1 MSATYTKTEDGLY
14 QCDVC
19 GWEGSRSGFYKH
31 RKIHDEEK
39 TVKDTWL
46 EEDSTESSEEIRFT
60 ESDSPQSTEEEV
72 NGTWMD
78 WGDLST
84 DESATDFMPTPLKAL
99 NKKAG
104 SPRRAKRTKAE
115 LESARTTSKSLI
127 TLGLTFTDTLLSI
140 WGRGQLLDPDFK
152 VQHTDRDKEITSDAV
167 VGAME
172 EKGLY
177 LSDAIS
183 RTAVASV
190 MLTWYVGA
198 PVYRIQKKS
207 QRGLFKGGRGS
218 GLLARIP
225 LIGRFFKRK
234 QKTGLTV
241 PQVEA
246 MTNEG

>member
-1 MSATYTKTEDGLY
+1 MSATYTLTEEGLY
-14 QCDVC
+14 RCDVC

-31 RKIHDEEK
+31 RKIHDEE
-39 TVKDTWL
+39 TRL
-46 EEDSTESSEEIRFT
+46 EDDSTESTEEIRLT
-60 ESDSPQSTEEEV
+60 ESDSPPSTEDEV
-72 NGTWMD
+72 STSWMD

-225 LIGRFFKRK
+225 LIGRLFKRK

-246 MTNEG
+246 MNNEG

>member
-1 MSATYTKTEDGLY
+1 MSATYTKTEDGQY
-14 QCDVC
+14 SCDVC
-19 GWEGSRSGFYKH
+19 GWVGSRSGFYKH
-31 RKIHDEEK
+31 RKIHDETEE
-39 TVKDTWL
+39 TVELNDDGDSTIDFTST
-46 EEDSTESSEEIRFT
+46 ESTESSEV
-60 ESDSPQSTEEEV
+60 EE
-72 NGTWMD
+72 NSSWMD

-84 DESATDFMPTPLKAL
+84 DDSATDFMPTPLKAL

-218 GLLARIP
+218 GILARIP
-225 LIGRFFKRK
+225 LIGRLFKRK
-234 QKTGLTV
+234 KKTGLTV
-241 PQVEA
+241 PQVEG
-246 MTNEG
+246 MNNEG